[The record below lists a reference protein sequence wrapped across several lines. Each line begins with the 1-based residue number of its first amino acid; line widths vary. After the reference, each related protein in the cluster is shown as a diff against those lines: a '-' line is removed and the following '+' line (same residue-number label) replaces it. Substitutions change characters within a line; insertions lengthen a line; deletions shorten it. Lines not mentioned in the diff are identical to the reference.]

1 MNERDPYSSLN
12 PKTAA
17 MLLEADELTVHF
29 TLPRVAPW
37 RTPAVVHALDA
48 VSLYIRSGE
57 TLGLVGETGCGKS
70 TVARSVL
77 RLQEVDSGRINFRG
91 IDITHMTGEALRSLR
106 RHMQPIFQDPYASLN
121 PRSTVT
127 DIVAEPLIAH
137 RVRSAEIAA
146 KVHSAL
152 QLVGVSQHLAR
163 RYPHQLSGGQRQRV
177 GIARAI
183 VLEPQ
188 LIVADEPLSALDVSI
203 QAQVLNLL
211 MDLQDRLRLTYLFIS
226 HDLRVVRHISDRIA
240 IMYLG
245 KVVEEGPA
253 ELVCSAPAH
262 HYTAALLASVPGL
275 ATTFN
280 MTDAPEVKGEPPSPI
295 NPPSGCRFHPRCP
308 RATQICQ
315 QTEPLLA
322 DFGDGRRAACHHP
335 LVFRLPADLVVHDGS
350 QAERTSRNG

>member
-1 MNERDPYSSLN
+1 VNQQDPYPSQDANS
-12 PKTAA
+12 AA
-17 MLLEADELTVHF
+17 TLLEASELTVHF

-37 RTPAVVHALDA
+37 RPPVVVHALDG

-70 TVARSVL
+70 TVARSIL
-77 RLQEVDSGRINFRG
+77 RLQDVTSGRISFRG
-91 IDITHMTGEALRSLR
+91 VDITHMTGEPLRSLR
-106 RHMQPIFQDPYASLN
+106 RQMQPIFQDPYASLN

-137 RVRSAEIAA
+137 RVRSVDVVER
-146 KVHSAL
+146 VQSAL
-152 QLVGVSQHLAR
+152 QLVGVSRHLAR

-211 MDLQDRLRLTYLFIS
+211 MDLQDRLSLAFLFIS

-253 ELVCSAPAH
+253 GQVCSSPAH
-262 HYTAALLASVPGL
+262 PYTAALLSSVPGL
-275 ATTFN
+275 TT
-280 MTDAPEVKGEPPSPI
+280 TYETADAPEVKGEPPSPI
-295 NPPSGCRFHPRCP
+295 NPPNGCRFHPRCP
-308 RATQICQ
+308 RATQICE
-315 QTEPLLA
+315 QTEPQLA
-322 DFGDGRRAACHHP
+322 AFGDGHRAACHHP
-335 LVFRLPADLVVHDGS
+335 LIQASPAKT
-350 QAERTSRNG
+350 R

>member
-1 MNERDPYSSLN
+1 LNEIVRNSFNAP
-12 PKTAA
+12 PV
-17 MLLEADELTVHF
+17 LLEANDLTVHF
-29 TLPRVAPW
+29 TLPRAVPW
-37 RTPAVVHALDA
+37 RPAAVVHALDG
-48 VSLYIRSGE
+48 VSLYVRSGE

-70 TVARSVL
+70 TVARSLL
-77 RLQEVDSGRINFRG
+77 RLQDVNSGRISFRG
-91 IDITHMTGEALRSLR
+91 TDITNMTGEPLRSLR

-127 DIVAEPLIAH
+127 AIVAEPLIAH
-137 RVRSAEIAA
+137 GVRSPEAA
-146 KVHSAL
+146 DKVNSAL
-152 QLVGVSQHLAR
+152 QLVGVSPHLAR

-253 ELVCSAPAH
+253 EQVCSAPAH
-262 HYTAALLASVPGL
+262 PYTAALLASVPSL
-275 ATTFN
+275 TTTFE
-280 MTDAPEVKGEPPSPI
+280 TTGVSEVKGEPPSPI
-295 NPPSGCRFHPRCP
+295 NPPTGCRFHPRCP
-308 RATQICQ
+308 RATQVCTE
-315 QTEPLLA
+315 TEPLLT
-322 DFGDGRRAACHHP
+322 DRGDGRRAACYHP
-335 LVFRLPADLVVHDGS
+335 LI
-350 QAERTSRNG
+350 